1 MLRIAAI
8 LSPVLLISAIS
19 CSDSSS
25 SDSSNSTTNNT
36 GGDTAAGGAADN
48 QGGGESTTTAGKTS
62 VGGSSANQGG
72 MPSEAAGGAS
82 STPSGG
88 APSETA
94 GGAPTEPAGGMSSVG
109 AGGAS
114 NAACPDLFGTYTIK
128 TAAGMCGDLNKSAP
142 QAIDGNDVTCAAHF
156 VSAPAKGKAGINGG
170 ASLNAKGDFKGAKL
184 ILGSMTRTGCTGTYN
199 ALAQTM
205 TVKCGAAADLCTA
218 VLTKQ

>member
-1 MLRIAAI
+1 MLRVAALLTPI
-8 LSPVLLISAIS
+8 LLITAIS

-25 SDSSNSTTNNT
+25 SDSSSSTTNNT

-62 VGGSSANQGG
+62 TGGSANQGG
-72 MPSEAAGGAS
+72 SSATTEGGAS

-88 APSETA
+88 APNEST
-94 GGAPTEPAGGMSSVG
+94 GGAPVEMTGGASSGG
-109 AGGAS
+109 AGGATS
-114 NAACPDLFGTYTIK
+114 AACPNLFGTYSIK
-128 TAAGMCGDLNKSAP
+128 TTAGMCGDLNKGAP

-156 VSAPAKGKAGINGG
+156 VSNPAKGKAGING
-170 ASLNAKGDFKGAKL
+170 AVSLNAQGNFKGAKL
-184 ILGSMTRTGCTGTYN
+184 TLGSMNRNDCSGTYN